1 MNILQ
6 IKPLAERFGCTIDIV
21 QTTIDDGDQVVV
33 SKGEQ
38 SQLIG
43 SVSTV
48 SDMTRGELQRIFESV
63 SGTSL
68 REWWTGSEA
77 RR

>member
-1 MNILQ
+1 VNILQ
-6 IKPLAERFGCTIDIV
+6 IKPLAERFGCTIDTV
-21 QTTIDDGDQVVV
+21 HTTNDDGDQVVV

-48 SDMTRGELQRIFESV
+48 SEMTPKELQRIFESV
-63 SGTSL
+63 SGLSL
-68 REWWTGSEA
+68 REWWVGSEA
-77 RR
+77 RK